1 MESFVYEFYNVKV
14 ELKGKLIESEKSYGG
29 KEQISQQLDSGMSSI
44 YTVDVITFKEKWKV
58 VKTDQSKEV
67 IDIIRKEWRREK
79 DDEKVEETILWD
91 YFRDKMR
98 DENYYYAIQLAKEYG
113 SILKE
118 DKE

>member
-14 ELKGKLIESEKSYGG
+14 EVSGKLLESEKSYGD
-29 KEQISQQLDSGMSSI
+29 KEQINQKLDNGMSSI
-44 YTVDVITFKEKWKV
+44 LTVDVVIFKEKWEIL
-58 VKTDQSKEV
+58 KTDGSKEV

-91 YFRDKMR
+91 YFRDKMK

-118 DKE
+118 